1 MTEADLKSALVT
13 VMRAELPKF
22 EIFRHEDRATFGV
35 PDLSVTGFGW
45 TSWWE
50 VKHATPNFETQGV
63 QAVTVSKLNIAGYAR
78 YIIYREIGHEKH
90 VIIARPD
97 HVFKLHTGQ
106 RVDLWTTLPR
116 IPHFNHRYIAKHI
129 RDVHAAF
136 MRRTIGGLDG
146 TVHHDLH
153 RSQS

>member
-1 MTEADLKSALVT
+1 MIEADPKSELVR

-22 EIFRHEDRATFGV
+22 IVLRHEDRATFGI
-35 PDLSVTGFGW
+35 PDISVTGFGW

-63 QAVTVSKLNIAGYAR
+63 QAVTVSKLNIAGYSR
-78 YIIYREIGHEKH
+78 YIIYREIGGEKH

-97 HVFKLHTGQ
+97 QVFKWQTGEH
-106 RVDLWTTLPR
+106 VNLWTTLPR
-116 IPHFNHRYIAKHI
+116 IEHFNHRSVARHI

-136 MRRTIGGLDG
+136 QRRTIGGMDG
-146 TVHHDLH
+146 AVHHDIH
-153 RSQS
+153 RAQS